1 MIYYKQVPLLVN
13 HILLLFLVS
22 IVSITLSCS
31 GTLTPLAA
39 LVGQSWPGYI
49 RRAVKQTPH
58 AMAAEGSP
66 RNSHEIS
73 WRFIGLCVKLQEFIG
88 DIWRYRPSRCHFEW
102 V

>member
-1 MIYYKQVPLLVN
+1 MIYYKQVPIVVN
-13 HILLLFLVS
+13 HILRVFLVS

-31 GTLTPLAA
+31 GTLAPLAA

-73 WRFIGLCVKLQEFIG
+73 WRFIGLCVITEIYR
-88 DIWRYRPSRCHFEW
+88 DIWGYRPSRCHFEW